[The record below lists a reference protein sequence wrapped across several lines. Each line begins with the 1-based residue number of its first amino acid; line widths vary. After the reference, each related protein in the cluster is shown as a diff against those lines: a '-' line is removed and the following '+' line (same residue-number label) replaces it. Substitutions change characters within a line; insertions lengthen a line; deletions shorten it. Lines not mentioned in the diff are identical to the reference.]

1 MCDRLRHLIFSCY
14 TLITG
19 DTVSDLP
26 LKLDGLTFE
35 VFEITA
41 SADAVDT
48 NADAFGT
55 SFSDQQDR
63 IFETLMSFQDVDD
76 IASTNAPGASG
87 HMLES
92 AVHMIR
98 AVFRIDTPMYQ

>member
-1 MCDRLRHLIFSCY
+1 M
-14 TLITG
+14 
-19 DTVSDLP
+19 SDLP

-41 SADAVDT
+41 SADASQTKTD
-48 NADAFGT
+48 AAFGN

-63 IFETLMSFQDVDD
+63 IFETLMSFQDTEE
-76 IASTNAPGASG
+76 SAPTGLPEAPA

-92 AVHMIR
+92 AVQMIR
-98 AVFRIDTPMYQ
+98 AVFRINTPMYQ

>member
-1 MCDRLRHLIFSCY
+1 M
-14 TLITG
+14 
-19 DTVSDLP
+19 SDLP

-35 VFEITA
+35 VFEISA
-41 SADAVDT
+41 SADTINAS
-48 NADAFGT
+48 ADAFGT

-63 IFETLMSFQDVDD
+63 IFETLMSFQDGDD
-76 IASTNAPGASG
+76 IALASTPDTPA

>member
-1 MCDRLRHLIFSCY
+1 M
-14 TLITG
+14 LITG
-19 DTVSDLP
+19 GTVSDLP

-35 VFEITA
+35 VFEISA
-41 SADAVDT
+41 SADAQ
-48 NADAFGT
+48 NAKTDAIGT

-63 IFETLMSFQDVDD
+63 IFETLMSFQVADEIGSPNVPD
-76 IASTNAPGASG
+76 APA

-98 AVFRIDTPMYQ
+98 AVFRINTPMYQ